1 MNDQPSPKPLAV
13 VLGELAAA
21 DPDRPAITHEG
32 RTVTRS
38 QLESKTNRLA
48 RAYLDLGAKPGSMI
62 TIGLPNGIE
71 FFEAAV
77 ATWKLGAT
85 PQPISSRLPI
95 AERDAIIKVADP
107 SLVVGLD
114 PAGSAGRPTVT
125 SGFTPDG
132 SLSDEPLPPA
142 VAPYWKAP
150 ASGGSTGAPKLIL
163 STAPAVLEAL
173 TPFVGLA
180 KMTPNGVSL
189 VTGPLYHNGPFMT
202 SSIALFAGCHLIVMT
217 RFDPATALEL
227 IQKYSVDWMY
237 AVPTMM
243 NRIWRL
249 PEEVRESADLSSLKT
264 VVHTGAPCPP
274 WLKESWINWLGPEK
288 IVEVYAGTETQAI
301 TIIGGD
307 EWLTHRGSVGRPVIG
322 EIKILDENGEPLPP
336 GEVGDLWMRR
346 GEGAPAPYLYKGAEA
361 KARDGWESL
370 GDLGWI
376 DDEGYL
382 YLTDRDTDMIL
393 VGGANV
399 YPAEVEG
406 ALDEHPKVQSSCV
419 IGLPD
424 DDLGNVPHALV
435 QLDSEVSDEE
445 FREHLSSRLASYKIP
460 RSFERVDEPLRDE
473 AGKVRR
479 STLRAARI

>member
-1 MNDQPSPKPLAV
+1 MNDQPTPKPLAV

-21 DPDRPAITHEG
+21 DPDRPVITHEG
-32 RTVTRS
+32 QKVTRS
-38 QLESKTNRLA
+38 ELESKTNRLA

-77 ATWKLGAT
+77 ATWKVGAT
-85 PQPISSRLPI
+85 PQPISSRLPK
-95 AERDAIIKVADP
+95 AERDAIIKVAEP

-114 PAGSAGRPTVT
+114 AAESAGGSAVP
-125 SGFTPDG
+125 SGFEPDA
-132 SLSDEPLPPA
+132 SISDEPLPPE

-150 ASGGSTGAPKLIL
+150 ASGGSSGAPKLIA

-173 TPFVGLA
+173 APFVGLA
-180 KMTPNGVSL
+180 RMTPNGVSL

-202 SSIALFAGCHLIVMT
+202 ASIALFAGCHLIVMT
-217 RFDPATALEL
+217 RFDPELALKL
-227 IQKYSVDWMY
+227 IEKHKVDWMY

-249 PEEVRESADLSSLKT
+249 PEEVRNSADLSSLKT
-264 VVHTGAPCPP
+264 VLHTGAPCPP

-288 IVEVYAGTETQAI
+288 ILEVYAGTETQAI
-301 TIIGGD
+301 TFIGGD
-307 EWLTHRGSVGRPVIG
+307 EWLAHRGSVGRPVIG
-322 EIKILDENGEPLPP
+322 EITILDEKGEPLPP
-336 GEVGDLWMRR
+336 GEVGELWMRR
-346 GEGAPAPYLYKGAEA
+346 GEGAPAPYIYKGAQA

-370 GDLGWI
+370 GDLGWV
-376 DDEGYL
+376 DEEGYV
-382 YLTDRDTDMIL
+382 YISDRDTDMIL

-435 QLDSEVSDEE
+435 QLESQVSDEE
-445 FREHLSSRLASYKIP
+445 LKDHLSSRLVSYKIP
-460 RSFERVDEPLRDE
+460 KTFERVDEPLRDE

-479 STLRAARI
+479 SALRAARV

>member
-1 MNDQPSPKPLAV
+1 MSDQATPKPLAV

-21 DPDRPAITHEG
+21 DPDRPAVTHEG
-32 RTVTRS
+32 RTVTRAE
-38 QLESKTNRLA
+38 LEASTNRIA
-48 RAYLDLGAKPGSMI
+48 RAYTDLGATPGSMV

-71 FFEAAV
+71 FFEATV

-85 PQPISSRLPI
+85 PQPISSGMPP
-95 AERDAIIKVADP
+95 AERAAIIKVADP

-114 PAGSAGRPTVT
+114 VAESGGRPTVPA
-125 SGFTPDG
+125 GFVPED
-132 SLSDEPLPPA
+132 SISDDPLPPA

-150 ASGGSTGAPKLIL
+150 ASGGSSGAPKLIL

-180 KMTPNGVSL
+180 RMSPNGVHL

-217 RFDPATALEL
+217 RFDPAAALEL
-227 IQKYSVDWMY
+227 IEKYKVDWMY

-249 PEEVRESADLSSLKT
+249 PEEVRKSADLSSLKM
-264 VVHTGAPCPP
+264 VLHTGAPCPA

-288 IVEVYAGTETQAI
+288 ILEVYAGTETQAI
-301 TIIGGD
+301 TIIGGED
-307 EWLTHRGSVGRPVIG
+307 WLSHRGSVGRPVIG
-322 EIKILDENGEPLPP
+322 EIKVLNEAGEKLPP
-336 GEVGDLWMRR
+336 GEVGELYMRR
-346 GEGAPAPYLYKGAEA
+346 GEGAPPPYIYKGAEA

-370 GDLGWI
+370 GDLGWL
-376 DDEGYL
+376 DEEGFL

-399 YPAEVEG
+399 YPAEVEA
-406 ALDEHPKVQSSCV
+406 ALDEHPKVMSSCV
-419 IGLPD
+419 VGLPD

-435 QLDSEVSDEE
+435 QLESDVSDEE
-445 FREHLSSRLASYKIP
+445 LREYLFSRLVAYKIP

-479 STLRAARI
+479 SALRAARI